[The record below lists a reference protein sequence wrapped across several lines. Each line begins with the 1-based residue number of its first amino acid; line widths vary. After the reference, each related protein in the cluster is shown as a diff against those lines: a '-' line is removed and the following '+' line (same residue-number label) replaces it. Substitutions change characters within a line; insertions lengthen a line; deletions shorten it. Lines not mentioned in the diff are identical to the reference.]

1 MRARCIAY
9 AVRALFPEV
18 LLGMY
23 TDMEINDVAKQYG
36 EDEREVELSEDG
48 DITLIK

>member
-23 TDMEINDVAKQYG
+23 TDVEMNDVATSMG
-36 EDEREVELSEDG
+36 ETERDVTVSEEG
-48 DITLIK
+48 DIVIN